1 MRALPGPAWGCPYRS
16 RPYVAWSEVWG
27 ISAAAWLW
35 ATTAMRAS
43 WSRCMAICS
52 PRAWAR
58 SRSSCVQS
66 AALKRRA
73 SSENAAMASRSRL
86 LDCSSATASFDCSE
100 ADTIR
105 TTASRESSISLR
117 VMGQALL
124 KKESACSRRK
134 EKTEKEP
141 NPRSDARVREEFFG
155 VGQQLV
161 GHGVGVHAEGAVRS
175 EEHTSELQSPDHL
188 VCRLLLEK
196 KKERSTPTP
205 WRDSSPPGRAR
216 GARSA
221 PIARTRRGPARPV
234 HAASRAAA

>member
-73 SSENAAMASRSRL
+73 SSENAAMASRSRV

-161 GHGVGVHAEGAVRS
+161 GHGVGVHAEGAVGNGFADFLDAVGIDRKS
-175 EEHTSELQSPDHL
+175 TRLNSSHL
-188 VCRLLLEK
+188 VISYAVFCLK
-196 KKERSTPTP
+196 KKKY
-205 WRDSSPPGRAR
+205 SS
-216 GARSA
+216 SC
-221 PIARTRRGPARPV
+221 TLTSSS
-234 HAASRAAA
+234 AASI